1 MGMSTAWIEVLQALD
16 RLEGNGRPP
25 TTDWIA
31 TSSGRSPRQTGWVLQ
46 LAQRDGLVRRG
57 AGERWSLTDR
67 GRLQA
72 RTPRAA
78 A

>member
-1 MGMSTAWIEVLQALD
+1 MAMSTAWIEVLQALD
-16 RLEGNGRPP
+16 RLEGHGRLP

-31 TSSGRSPRQTGWVLQ
+31 TSAGRSARQTGWLLQ

-67 GRLQA
+67 GRHQA
-72 RTPRAA
+72 RSPRAA